1 MIKKDYFTT
10 PEVAKLLG
18 VSRITIFKRIKMGH
32 IKAEKI
38 GRIYAI
44 PREELRVILGE
55 TLNDDQKEVITAGVK
70 KAIKDYGGALEM
82 LGKE

>member
-1 MIKKDYFTT
+1 MIKKDFFTT
-10 PEVAKLLG
+10 SEVAKFLG
-18 VSRITIFKRIKMGH
+18 VSRITVFKKIKAGN

-55 TLNDDQKEVITAGVK
+55 TLSDDQKEVITAGVK
-70 KAIKDYGGALEM
+70 KAIKDYGRALEM